1 MMTRFIYAL
10 LLMPFLIDGQLQA
23 QEDPIL
29 AISSEYDQDV
39 QHLLRQFCFDCH
51 SGEVIEAE
59 LDMSLFKSVA
69 DIQSNIKP
77 WIRISAML
85 DSRQMPP
92 KESGQPTDNQRELLQ
107 KWTKS
112 LLEHEAQKY
121 AGDPGPV
128 VLRRLNNSEYDY
140 TVQDLTGIGSLNPTS
155 EFPVDGAAGEGFIN
169 TGDALSMSPNLI
181 RKYLDA
187 GKSVAEH
194 AVFTPTGIR
203 WSENTTRR
211 NVVDEMMD
219 QIRDFYRKVN
229 RTTEDTALDLQGNLQ
244 LRRYL
249 EAIANDRETLLKQ
262 TQTIEEVSAKHNVN
276 PVYLQKLWT
285 LHQTPAGNQHL
296 LNYLSQRL
304 RSLTAENIDPLAVE
318 LDAWQSMLWTFNL
331 VGHIGRPAAPSQW
344 QAPVNPLLPVVE
356 LERQFPNE
364 LSEDVT
370 IYLGASS
377 AGDGDETDYVLW
389 KNARLEK
396 EGEPP
401 IYLANLEG
409 VSRRYAE
416 IQKNLLSNTSKYLA
430 AVDEASKLPTPIDIE
445 ALATKHNLNSPSL
458 EKWLELMNVRATTAV
473 EIQGLILS
481 QVKNVAGYATV
492 NGWGAELPNLTANHS
507 DDLVKIPGDSH
518 PHGITVHPTPDMY
531 LAVLWKAPED
541 VRVSVTALVADAH
554 SNCGNGTE
562 FWLQHRAGEKIQE
575 LWHGTAGLRES
586 KEFPTKE
593 MSVRKGEVIG
603 LYIGPRDGEHACDL
617 TRIDL
622 TLKELEGKQREWD
635 LARDCAND
643 ILAGNPHADRLGNPN
658 IWHITKGLVTE
669 LNKPTVRISSLPL
682 GTILEAWANETDS
695 NKRQQLAAEIQ
706 AIINGPAP
714 TEPQSSEGRVYQA
727 LIGLADSVVPG
738 DLQEGVEF
746 DKRFGV
752 HPVSGEVAKLD
763 LVSKAPSAVA
773 IKIPALFARGRT
785 LKVSGLPDPNHGR
798 DATVQL
804 HLNGDDSVHNR
815 LLVTFPI
822 LSPPGNVFHD
832 EMVNTLNEFRE
843 LFPRALAYV
852 RLVPVDEVVPLVL
865 WYREDHYLQKLM
877 LTNKQR
883 EELDALWDE
892 FLFVAQEPLKYEV
905 SYEQLYQF
913 ATQDRPDIVEDLKP
927 IEVNVKAHAEGFR
940 KRLLET
946 EPVHLKAVIDFAHTA
961 WRRDLQAA
969 ERAEIHQ
976 LYTSLRE
983 VGLQHEP
990 ACRLTIARILT
1001 SPNFLFKQENAKEGV
1016 DATGVTSSEI
1026 AARLSYFLWS
1036 SQPDEVLREAAR
1048 HNQLDTPQQIR
1059 KQMHRMLLDSRTSR
1073 IATEFAAQWLH
1084 VRNFNSNNDKNE
1096 ELYPEFAELREDMYQ
1111 EILQFF
1117 DDLFRNNGSVLN
1129 ILNAD
1134 YTFLNERLAKHYGI
1148 EGVTG
1153 LEWRRVD
1160 NVKQAGRGGIL
1171 GMSTTLATNSGAS
1184 RTSPILRGNWVYE
1197 TLLGE
1202 RLPKPPAN
1210 VPQLP
1215 EFVPEGKTAREL
1227 IELHSSVAECAKCH
1241 ALIDPYGFALEQY
1254 DVLGRLRPNKIDTRT
1269 TLIDDTELDGIDGL
1283 RNYLVT
1289 KRQDDF
1295 LRQFCKKLLGYS
1307 LGREVQLSDKPLIDT
1322 MVQQLKTN
1330 DYRINVAI
1338 TQIVMSKQF
1347 RYIRGRDFA
1356 TPE

>member
-1 MMTRFIYAL
+1 MKRFVYVSL
-10 LLMPFLIDGQLQA
+10 LTLLTLPVQLQA
-23 QEDPIL
+23 QDNSIQT
-29 AISSEYDQDV
+29 ISEKYTRDV
-39 QHLLRQFCFDCH
+39 QELLKQFCFDCH

-77 WIRISAML
+77 WIRISEML

-92 KESGQPTDNQRELLQ
+92 KESQQPTDNQRELLQ

-140 TVQDLTGIGSLNPTS
+140 TIQDLTGIESLDPTR
-155 EFPVDGAAGEGFIN
+155 EFPVDGAAGEGFTN

-203 WSENTTRR
+203 WSEQTTRR
-211 NVVDEMMD
+211 NVIDEMME
-219 QIRDFYRKVN
+219 QIRSFYRSTN
-229 RTTEDTALDLQGNLQ
+229 RTTPELALDLQGHLH

-249 EAIANDRETLLKQ
+249 EAIANDREPLLKQ
-262 TQTIEEVSAKHNVN
+262 TQTIEQIAVKHNIN
-276 PVYLQKLWT
+276 PVYLEKLWL
-285 LHQTPAGNQHL
+285 LHQTPEGNEHL
-296 LNYLSQRL
+296 LNYISQRL
-304 RSLTAENIDPLAVE
+304 RALTTENIEPFAVE
-318 LDAWQSMLWTFNL
+318 MEAWQSMLWTFNL
-331 VGHIGRPAAPSQW
+331 VGHIGRPAVPSQW
-344 QAPVNPLLPVVE
+344 QAPVNPLRPVVE

-364 LSEDVT
+364 LGEDVT

-377 AGDGDETDYVLW
+377 AGDGHETDYVLW

-409 VSRRYAE
+409 VAQRYVR
-416 IQKNLLSNTSKYLA
+416 IQQTMLANTSNYLT
-430 AVDEASKLPTPIDIE
+430 AVDEASKLPTPVDI
-445 ALATKHNLNSPSL
+445 AGLAKKHNLNTPSL
-458 EKWLELMNVRATTAV
+458 EKWLDFMNVRATTAV
-473 EIQGLILS
+473 AVEGLILS
-481 QVKNVAGYATV
+481 QVKNVAGYSVV
-492 NGWGAELPNLTANHS
+492 NGWGADLPNLTANS
-507 DDLVKIPGDSH
+507 SNDLVKIPGDSH

-531 LAVLWKAPED
+531 IAVIWKAPED
-541 VRVSVTALVADAH
+541 VRVSITSLVADAH

-562 FWLQHRAGEKIQE
+562 FWLQHRSGDKIQE
-575 LWHGTAGLRES
+575 LWHGTAGLTETKTFPP
-586 KEFPTKE
+586 KEL
-593 MSVRKGEVIG
+593 SIRKGEVIG
-603 LYIGPRDGEHACDL
+603 LYVGPRDGQHVCDL

-622 TLKELEGKQREWD
+622 TLQEIDGKKREWD
-635 LARDCAND
+635 LAKDCTDD
-643 ILAGNPHADRLGNPN
+643 ILAGNPHADRLGNPD
-658 IWHITKGLVTE
+658 IWHVTKGLVNE
-669 LNKPTVRISSLPL
+669 LNKPTAQISSLPI
-682 GTILEAWANETDS
+682 GTLLETWASEPDS
-695 NKRQQLAAEIQ
+695 EKRQALAGQIQ
-706 AIINGPAP
+706 NIAINPVPADRESP
-714 TEPQSSEGRVYQA
+714 EGRVYQA
-727 LIGLADSVVPG
+727 LITLADSVVPG
-738 DLQEGVEF
+738 DLQDDVES

-773 IKIPALFARGRT
+773 IKIPAFFAKGRI
-785 LKVSGLPDPNHGR
+785 LKVSGLPDPHHGQ
-798 DATVQL
+798 DTTAQL
-804 HLNGDDSVHNR
+804 HLNSDDSVHER

-822 LSPPGNVFHD
+822 LSHPGNPRHNKMI
-832 EMVNTLNEFRE
+832 EALNEFRG

-865 WYREDHYLQKLM
+865 WYREDGHLQNLM

-940 KRLLET
+940 KRILET
-946 EPVHLKAVIDFAHTA
+946 EPVHLKAVIDFAHKA

-983 VGLQHEP
+983 VGLNHEP

-1016 DATGVTSSEI
+1016 DATGVTGSEI
-1026 AARLSYFLWS
+1026 ASRLSYFLWS

-1059 KQMHRMLLDSRTSR
+1059 KQTHRMLLDSRTSR

-1148 EGVTG
+1148 AGVTG

-1160 NVKQAGRGGIL
+1160 DVKQAGRGGIL

-1227 IELHSSVAECAKCH
+1227 IEIHSSVAECAKCH

-1269 TLIDDTELDGIDGL
+1269 TLVDQTELDGIDGL
-1283 RNYLVT
+1283 RNYLIT

-1307 LGREVQLSDKPLIDT
+1307 LGREVQLSDNPLIDT
-1322 MVQQLKTN
+1322 MIQQLKTN
-1330 DYRINVAI
+1330 DYRINTAI
-1338 TQIVMSKQF
+1338 IQIVMSKQF
-1347 RYIRGRDFA
+1347 RYIRGRDFL
-1356 TPE
+1356 TQE